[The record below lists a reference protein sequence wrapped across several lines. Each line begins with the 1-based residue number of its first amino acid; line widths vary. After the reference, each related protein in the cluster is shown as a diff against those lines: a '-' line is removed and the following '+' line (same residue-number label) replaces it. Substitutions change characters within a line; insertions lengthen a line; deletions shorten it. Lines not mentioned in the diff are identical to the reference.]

1 MVRDWRLSVMQK
13 EWIHR
18 IAVVQIPTKKR
29 TMVINVR
36 NGNSWLNRI
45 SRGYLRATRFRSL
58 TSSSTSIGSGETW
71 ITLIFWFCDW
81 IWPKFRELLV
91 LRFPIFE
98 PVLPIYVPAF
108 MLPVPGEEAME
119 VGSVIEIG
127 AEEES
132 SIIITA
138 CRRLA
143 PAPMSI
149 GVSGD
154 VPEEVEEGNCSARGP
169 PGEFGVGDVV

>member
-1 MVRDWRLSVMQK
+1 
-13 EWIHR
+13 
-18 IAVVQIPTKKR
+18 
-29 TMVINVR
+29 
-36 NGNSWLNRI
+36 
-45 SRGYLRATRFRSL
+45 
-58 TSSSTSIGSGETW
+58 
-71 ITLIFWFCDW
+71 
-81 IWPKFRELLV
+81 
-91 LRFPIFE
+91 
-98 PVLPIYVPAF
+98 
-108 MLPVPGEEAME
+108 ME

>member
-1 MVRDWRLSVMQK
+1 M
-13 EWIHR
+13 
-18 IAVVQIPTKKR
+18 
-29 TMVINVR
+29 
-36 NGNSWLNRI
+36 
-45 SRGYLRATRFRSL
+45 
-58 TSSSTSIGSGETW
+58 
-71 ITLIFWFCDW
+71 
-81 IWPKFRELLV
+81 
-91 LRFPIFE
+91 
-98 PVLPIYVPAF
+98 LPIYVPAF
-108 MLPVPGEEAME
+108 ILPVPGEEAME